1 MDHLFL
7 ICVLVTA
14 LNRLA
19 ESLTTLLRE
28 WRKIDQSD
36 GTQRNE

>member
-19 ESLTTLLRE
+19 ESLTALLRE

-36 GTQRNE
+36 GTQRNV